1 MSSRLKKGSAAALLA
16 IAVVGG
22 FEGLR
27 LYAYRDVVGVP
38 TVCYGE
44 TRGVRMGDRYT
55 KEQCDDMLLKRL
67 QEFEAA
73 VLKCTPSLA
82 HAPAK
87 RLVAAVSLS
96 YNIGQGAYCKS
107 TVARRFNA
115 GDIRGACDAF
125 LMWNKA
131 GGVVW
136 PGLTRRRQA
145 EREMCLEGL

>member
-1 MSSRLKKGSAAALLA
+1 MSRLKKGSAAALLA

-27 LYAYRDVVGVP
+27 LNAYRDVVGVP
-38 TVCYGE
+38 TICYGE
-44 TRGVRMGDRYT
+44 TRGVKMGDKAT
-55 KEQCDDMLLKRL
+55 KAECDDMLLNGL

-73 VLKCTPSLA
+73 VLRCTPSIA
-82 HAPAK
+82 KAPNE
-87 RLVAAVSLS
+87 RLVAAVSLA

-115 GDIRGACDAF
+115 GDVRGACDAF

-145 EREMCLEGL
+145 ERELCLKGA